1 MSHDWRERGAV
12 DIGRLDEHQGNG
24 EYRRTRWTSP
34 AWASCRRCGVSRV
47 AAEHFGWECAATE
60 QREVEQRT
68 LAANGVSGQPAAAA
82 PGLVAARTTEVLL
95 REAAAA
101 LRVERLERDADRY
114 AKRLRG
120 HQIACCDHRCTYCN
134 APLPKVR
141 CTNCD
146 SYEPAPPAAAPGLV
160 GELDELAAILRRE
173 GNPDFALI
181 AEAAAAALRAAS
193 AEPSDLTA
201 NKAEAYDAIMRAFE
215 VVLDGDTMYAECPSE
230 LVYRLRSR
238 YEDVGS
244 ASAEPEPRCPDSCGP
259 MEAQWVCEQCGH
271 REPMPDLAAAPPD
284 TGREDEHG

>member
-193 AEPSDLTA
+193 PQA
-201 NKAEAYDAIMRAFE
+201 
-215 VVLDGDTMYAECPSE
+215 G
-230 LVYRLRSR
+230 
-238 YEDVGS
+238 
-244 ASAEPEPRCPDSCGP
+244 EPEWATLCVECGP
-259 MEAQWVCEQCGH
+259 NVQVDEDGCCRTCGNGAIGTWL
-271 REPMPDLAAAPPD
+271 RDFGAPSGGAGGSD
-284 TGREDEHG
+284 AER